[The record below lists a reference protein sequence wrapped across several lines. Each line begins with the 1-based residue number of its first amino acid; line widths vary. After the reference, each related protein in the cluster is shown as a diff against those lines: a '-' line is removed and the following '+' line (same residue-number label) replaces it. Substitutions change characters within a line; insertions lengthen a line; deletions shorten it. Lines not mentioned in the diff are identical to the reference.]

1 MRNTDKPI
9 SRIVWENVQLLVL
22 AMTIAG
28 QMFVGAAYLVG
39 QGLWC
44 AANVVSVVRDFV
56 LYRPMAD
63 IVKDCAMTAITVVL
77 IALRLLGLY

>member
-1 MRNTDKPI
+1 MNRNSKSI
-9 SRIVWENVQLLVL
+9 SRIVWENMQLVVL
-22 AMTIAG
+22 ALTIAG
-28 QMFVGAAYLVG
+28 QMFVGGAYLIG

-44 AANVVSVVRDFV
+44 AANVVTVVRDFV

-63 IVKDCAMTAITVVL
+63 IVKDCAMTAITIVL

>member
-1 MRNTDKPI
+1 MNRNSKSV
-9 SRIVWENVQLLVL
+9 SRIVWENMQLVVL
-22 AMTIAG
+22 ALTIAG
-28 QMFVGAAYLVG
+28 QMFVGGAYLIG

-44 AANVVSVVRDFV
+44 AANVVTVVRDFV

-63 IVKDCAMTAITVVL
+63 IVKDCAMTAITIVL